1 MKNPIV
7 LLLIFGLASSLSAQQ
22 TAVFNQQLQL
32 NISREMIDNQRNKAI
47 GFNMTF
53 TQQEKEK
60 FWPLY
65 REYRGAMHKVG
76 DKRVAVILDYA
87 ENFESMT
94 DSLARN
100 LMDRSLEAESERIKV
115 KKKYVA
121 KFRRILP
128 ETKVVR
134 LMQIESRM
142 DTLVDLKIA
151 ESLPLME
158 GVGSE

>member
-121 KFRRILP
+121 KLRRILP